1 MSTKFRRQ
9 KYHNLCTYI
18 EILVESVGEK
28 IEEAKHQI
36 DVEIILNRMKE
47 FIKKI
52 EEFKANDSKLS
63 KQVKSG

>member
-1 MSTKFRRQ
+1 
-9 KYHNLCTYI
+9 
-18 EILVESVGEK
+18 LVESVGEK